1 MSLCQPDHSKTLY
14 LQQLSRHLENIWRT
28 WSGVSS
34 SWKKM
39 KQNVEPRDVF
49 SCCCCCSWICWCM
62 IWFNQYVN
70 FFFFMKPRCFSSIR
84 KCGKRLIFKKIL
96 PIWIWFHKKKLSLL
110 FLLINSLTGLIYFG
124 KVCICRRQPLH
135 CRLLMVN
142 ACLVVWRP
150 IIKKI
155 LKRIFFTTGWSE
167 IFSTLGFRDAFL
179 SMWWCLTRRREAKI
193 SQSHYCC

>member
-1 MSLCQPDHSKTLY
+1 M
-14 LQQLSRHLENIWRT
+14 RLEN
-28 WSGVSS
+28 
-34 SWKKM
+34 
-39 KQNVEPRDVF
+39 
-49 SCCCCCSWICWCM
+49 M
-62 IWFNQYVN
+62 IWGQLKLEENQAKCRAPWCFFLLLFLFLNMLMYDLVQSVCKL
-70 FFFFMKPRCFSSIR
+70 FFFMKPRCFSSIR

-96 PIWIWFHKKKLSLL
+96 QIWIWFHKKKLSLL

-179 SMWWCLTRRREAKI
+179 SMWWCLTIRKEAKR
-193 SQSHYCC
+193 SQSHFCC